1 MQWTVDARFAPQMST
16 IDVEGEPSVIC
27 ALGGDFAQPGPA
39 PEEMMRRFDPF
50 DETGGGPTM

>member
-1 MQWTVDARFAPQMST
+1 MS
-16 IDVEGEPSVIC
+16 IIEVEGEPSVIC

-50 DETGGGPTM
+50 DETGGGPTQ